1 MRMFPAFL
9 LADSS
14 SRMQLCFAS
23 WSLTETSFKLFSFS
37 SSFSWSM
44 ATLTRNTKYMC
55 FSHNMNTKTGGCY
68 FMQDHS
74 KSRLTSFSF
83 TWHSLL
89 NFTLRSSNSVRHS
102 LTVSY
107 ANKTILKCLIL
118 LCQIQ
123 YMLKINIL
131 H

>member
-23 WSLTETSFKLFSFS
+23 WSFTEKSFRLFSFS
-37 SSFSWSM
+37 LSFSWSM
-44 ATLTRNTKYMC
+44 ATLTKNTKYKC
-55 FSHNMNTKTGGCY
+55 FSHKMNTKTGGCY

-89 NFTLRSSNSVRHS
+89 NFTLRSLNSVRHS

-107 ANKTILKCLIL
+107 ANKTMLKCFIL
-118 LCQIQ
+118 LSNTA
-123 YMLKINIL
+123 YS
-131 H
+131 